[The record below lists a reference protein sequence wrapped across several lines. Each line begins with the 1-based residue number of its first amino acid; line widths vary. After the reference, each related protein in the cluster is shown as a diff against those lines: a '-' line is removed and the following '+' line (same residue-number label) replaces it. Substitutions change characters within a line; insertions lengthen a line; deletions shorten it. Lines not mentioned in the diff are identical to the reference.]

1 MFRSDTNNSRI
12 GEPEYGTENNVSSPT
27 IVSIALQSDLFDNV
41 TNVPNATRIINK
53 VFLNDA
59 LFLRRKINYLNVHSP
74 IVSASVVNVP
84 ISDLANPINISF
96 PASRQVSRIC
106 NEGLRFVLI
115 KQVGSKPV
123 SLIAHF
129 CI

>member
-1 MFRSDTNNSRI
+1 MFRSDTNNSRV

-27 IVSIALQSDLFDNV
+27 IVSIVLQSDLFDNV

-59 LFLRRKINYLNVHSP
+59 LFLRRKNNYLNVHSP

-84 ISDLANPINISF
+84 ISNLANPINISF

-106 NEGLRFVLI
+106 NEGSKFVLI
-115 KQVGSKPV
+115 K
-123 SLIAHF
+123 
-129 CI
+129 